1 MCIRDRI
8 YIVNVSHQPY
18 KFFKAP
24 LKWASTVLLPRQN
37 KKPISKVRFEIFWWN
52 DFGGYDQY
60 HISWTGRNWGASI
73 IKVFFCCFADETM
86 VGACARRRVTFM
98 YSCQRVFI
106 DQFIFRTIL
115 IFNLE
120 YLLTSTN
127 QSAKLRDLKIVFW
140 TLYGCFYSIWH
151 IKPRADGSNIVGW
164 YILRPFA
171 RPFRCYCMLLR
182 VAVSFM
188 PKVWD
193 RSNVKLSTN
202 GRNNSRHCWVNN
214 CRIPVCI
221 ESMFLRFNFCP
232 IRSSPE
238 LWMARIFSGNLI
250 CKWYK
255 QELYLP
261 RLISANN
268 LNISC
273 HFSFYAHCISKTFY
287 TALNIWQ

>member
-1 MCIRDRI
+1 MINIIFLGREGTG
-8 YIVNVSHQPY
+8 VPLLL
-18 KFFKAP
+18 KFFLLFCRWNNGGCVCK
-24 LKWASTVLLPRQN
+24 KTRNFHVLL
-37 KKPISKVRFEIFWWN
+37 SKGFHRSVYFQN
-52 DFGGYDQY
+52 DF
-60 HISWTGRNWGASI
+60 N
-73 IKVFFCCFADETM
+73 
-86 VGACARRRVTFM
+86 
-98 YSCQRVFI
+98 
-106 DQFIFRTIL
+106 
-115 IFNLE
+115 FNLE

-140 TLYGCFYSIWH
+140 TLYVCFYSIWH
-151 IKPRADGSNIVGW
+151 IKPRADGRNIVGW

-171 RPFRCYCMLLR
+171 HPFRCYCMLLR
-182 VAVSFM
+182 VAVSCM

-221 ESMFLRFNFCP
+221 ESMFWRFNFCP

>member
-1 MCIRDRI
+1 MINIIFLGREGTG
-8 YIVNVSHQPY
+8 V
-18 KFFKAP
+18 P
-24 LKWASTVLLPRQN
+24 LLL
-37 KKPISKVRFEIFWWN
+37 K
-52 DFGGYDQY
+52 
-60 HISWTGRNWGASI
+60 
-73 IKVFFCCFADETM
+73 FFCCFVDETM

-140 TLYGCFYSIWH
+140 TLYVCFYSIWH
-151 IKPRADGSNIVGW
+151 IKPRAEGRSIVGW

-171 RPFRCYCMLLR
+171 HPFRCYCMLLR
-182 VAVSFM
+182 VAVSCM

-221 ESMFLRFNFCP
+221 ESMFWRFNFCP

-273 HFSFYAHCISKTFY
+273 HYSFYAHCISKTFY